1 MSKSN
6 ISIIMPVYNAE
17 AIIENSIKSA
27 LHQTV
32 SGLEIICIDDG
43 SVDASRAKI
52 RQLQES
58 YPQIRLLEQ
67 KHMGAGPARN
77 LGIEAAKGRY
87 IAFLDADDE
96 FVDEKALEMMVEACD
111 VEHAVICGSRRIYCM
126 DGEEQE
132 AELFENYVIKEN
144 GNFIEYKDF
153 QYDFHYQSFIFD
165 RDFLV
170 RNQIWFPPYMRY
182 QDPPFFVKAMAT
194 AGRFFVIP
202 VILYK
207 YKCNFLKQGVVI
219 KYTSHILHGIYDTL
233 KIAEEKGYQKLFCTA
248 VERID
253 GGFHDTILQNLS
265 DEALELLLTINKMSL
280 EERGK
285 GLQILSDLYKMPGRL
300 QSVSH
305 SRDLM
310 RKIVMIKQ
318 QKTGFQDF
326 FARQGLRKVVVYGL
340 GLFGR
345 ILVNELRACGIEIV
359 CGIDR
364 KVSEYQNLLVIKPE
378 DKVPECDALIVSLA
392 DPEEV
397 VAFYEEAEDVRVF
410 AFAWMI
416 QKIADEIDT

>member
-1 MSKSN
+1 M
-6 ISIIMPVYNAE
+6 
-17 AIIENSIKSA
+17 
-27 LHQTV
+27 
-32 SGLEIICIDDG
+32 
-43 SVDASRAKI
+43 
-52 RQLQES
+52 
-58 YPQIRLLEQ
+58 
-67 KHMGAGPARN
+67 
-77 LGIEAAKGRY
+77 
-87 IAFLDADDE
+87 
-96 FVDEKALEMMVEACD
+96 
-111 VEHAVICGSRRIYCM
+111 
-126 DGEEQE
+126 
-132 AELFENYVIKEN
+132 
-144 GNFIEYKDF
+144 
-153 QYDFHYQSFIFD
+153 
-165 RDFLV
+165 
-170 RNQIWFPPYMRY
+170 
-182 QDPPFFVKAMAT
+182 
-194 AGRFFVIP
+194 
-202 VILYK
+202 
-207 YKCNFLKQGVVI
+207 
-219 KYTSHILHGIYDTL
+219 
-233 KIAEEKGYQKLFCTA
+233 
-248 VERID
+248 
-253 GGFHDTILQNLS
+253 
-265 DEALELLLTINKMSL
+265 LTINKMSL